1 MSAPP
6 AAEGL
11 CRDCAAIQPPAAG
24 GAAARCPACGSR
36 RLVRHPELHA
46 LAIAHVDCDAF
57 YATVEKRDDPSLAD
71 RPVIVGGGRRG
82 VVAACCYVARMYG
95 VRSAMPMFKALRAC
109 PHAVVVRP
117 DMAKYQA
124 VGREVR
130 RLMLETT
137 PLVESISI
145 DEAFLDLSGTEALHG
160 GSPARTLA
168 LLALRIEERIGI
180 TVSVGLG
187 PNKFLAKIASD
198 LDKPRG
204 FAVVGRGEA
213 QSFLAPRPVE
223 AIWGVGPSLRRRLNG
238 DGIYV
243 VGDLLRVPERELTA
257 RYGAMGRRL
266 FSFARG
272 IDGRP
277 VEPHGERKSVSAET
291 TFEDDVA
298 DPAELARR
306 LRPLCETVARRLKAA
321 GVGGA
326 AVVLKLKTSDF
337 RTVTRAARLA
347 RPTQVARVLAEAA
360 APLIAR
366 AADGTAY
373 RLIGIGAA
381 ELVPEAEADPPDLFD
396 RDRARAAAAERA
408 VEALRARMGPD
419 AVRVGPGRPR

>member
-1 MSAPP
+1 MSAEP
-6 AAEGL
+6 AAEAL
-11 CRDCAAIQPPAAG
+11 CRDCAAVPTAAAAG
-24 GAAARCPACGSR
+24 RCPACGSR
-36 RLVRHPELHA
+36 RVVRHAELHA

-109 PHAVVVRP
+109 PQAVVVRP

-130 RLMLETT
+130 RLMEETT
-137 PLVESISI
+137 PLVESVSI

-204 FAVVGRGEA
+204 FAVVGRAEA
-213 QSFLAPRPVE
+213 RDFLAPRPVE
-223 AIWGVGPSLRRRLNG
+223 TIWGVGPALRRRLNG
-238 DGIYV
+238 DGIYA
-243 VGDLLRVPERELTA
+243 VGDLLRMPERELSA

-266 FSFARG
+266 WAFARG
-272 IDGRP
+272 IDDRT
-277 VEPHGERKSVSAET
+277 VDPHGERKSVSAET

-298 DPAELARR
+298 DRAELGRR
-306 LRPLCETVARRLKAA
+306 LRPLCETVARRLRAA

-326 AVVLKLKTSDF
+326 SVVLKLKTSDF
-337 RTVTRAARLA
+337 RTVTRARRLS
-347 RPTQVARVLAEAA
+347 RPTQTARVLEEAA
-360 APLIAR
+360 AALLDR

-396 RDRARAAAAERA
+396 RARSRAAAAERA
-408 VEALRARMGPD
+408 VEALRGRMGED
-419 AVRVGPGRPR
+419 AVRLGPGPGRRR